1 MTQRERMR
9 THADRY
15 HALKGEVH
23 AIGFVC
29 QGSVQTRRVECGTAN
44 CRCHQGPEHRHGPYH
59 YWTRK
64 ACGKT
69 VGLMLTED
77 EFPLYREWIKNNRTL
92 ERLLRDMRT
101 VSSRALALTTGR
113 KAP

>member
-1 MTQRERMR
+1 
-9 THADRY
+9 
-15 HALKGEVH
+15 
-23 AIGFVC
+23 
-29 QGSVQTRRVECGTAN
+29 
-44 CRCHQGPEHRHGPYH
+44 
-59 YWTRK
+59 
-64 ACGKT
+64 
-69 VGLMLTED
+69 MLTED